1 MSLKQ
6 RFGKSTLWMSAA
18 ASGNSLISLVIF
30 IILSRLLA
38 PEEIGLVAFALI
50 VVELGKILVN
60 AGLPQAIV
68 RHPDW
73 DEDYAAT
80 CFYLNLGLATLVTA
94 AVFFIAA
101 PAIAHYYDARAE
113 LLVQVL
119 SIVFVLEGAKA
130 VHEGKL
136 KRDFNFRAIALRTVV
151 ASLMAGV
158 VGVWLAVKGYGVW
171 ALVWQQL
178 INQILITLITW
189 KSAHWLPRLQ
199 FSLAHARS
207 LLRFSTPLT
216 LAQVISNFASKIYE
230 MLVGLL
236 LGPAALG
243 FFRVGGRALFILQ
256 DIVIKPFEQT
266 LLPALA
272 RLDERDARAQ
282 ATLRVMRMSA
292 YFTFPVFFGAA
303 ALGPEFIEL
312 AFTAKWTQSGQVM
325 TLLALGIAPLVIGY
339 QVNAALTASG
349 HSQRVMLLA
358 SITFVLNCLL
368 GFLLVPYGILAA
380 AAGFALRTYLSIFF
394 NMWFFKQVFGIGIL
408 HQLRTVAP
416 TFCAA
421 IMMLA
426 VVLAAKHY
434 ALPYLLQGD
443 GAMHLATKLI
453 LLAGLGGLVYALIMS
468 CIFRQETKHFLGES
482 AALAPA
488 KAQPVIQ
495 YLQRLL
501 RLA

>member
-1 MSLKQ
+1 MSLKKS
-6 RFGKSTLWMSAA
+6 FGKSTLWMSAA
-18 ASGNSLISLVIF
+18 ASGNSLISFVIF

-68 RHPDW
+68 RYPEW
-73 DEDYAAT
+73 DERYAAT
-80 CFYLNLGLATLVTA
+80 CFYLNLLLAALVTLL
-94 AVFFIAA
+94 VFFIAA
-101 PAIAHYYDARAE
+101 PVIAWYYDARAE

-119 SIVFVLEGAKA
+119 SMVFLLEGVKA

-136 KRDFNFRAIALRTVV
+136 KREFNFRAIALRTVV
-151 ASLMAGV
+151 GSLLAGV
-158 VGVWLAVKGYGVW
+158 VGVVLAFQGYGVW

-178 INQILITLITW
+178 LNQLVVTLVTLN
-189 KSAHWLPRLQ
+189 SARWVPGLQ
-199 FSLAHARS
+199 FSLAHARA
-207 LLRFSTPLT
+207 LLAFSTPLT
-216 LAQVISNFASKIYE
+216 LAQMISNFASKIYE

-256 DIVIKPFEQT
+256 EIVLKPFEQT

-272 RLDERDARAQ
+272 RMNEREQRAQ
-282 ATLRVMRMSA
+282 GTLRVMRMSA
-292 YFTFPVFFGAA
+292 YFTFPIFFGAA
-303 ALGPEFIEL
+303 ALGPEFIQL
-312 AFTAKWTQSGQVM
+312 AFTEKWAQSGQVM

-339 QVNAALTASG
+339 QVNAALTAGG
-349 HSQRVMLLA
+349 HSQRVMVLA
-358 SITFVLNCLL
+358 SITFALNCLI
-368 GFLLVPYGILAA
+368 GFLLVPYGIVAA

-394 NMWFFKQVFGIGIL
+394 NMWFFKQVFAVDITR
-408 HQLRTVAP
+408 QLRTVAP
-416 TFCAA
+416 TFAA
-421 IMMLA
+421 SLMMLGI
-426 VVLAAKHY
+426 VMLAKY
-434 ALPYLLQGD
+434 TLPGDLALGVRLL
-443 GAMHLATKLI
+443 
-453 LLAGLGGLVYALIMS
+453 LLAGLGALSYAALMT

-488 KAQPVIQ
+488 KAKPVIN